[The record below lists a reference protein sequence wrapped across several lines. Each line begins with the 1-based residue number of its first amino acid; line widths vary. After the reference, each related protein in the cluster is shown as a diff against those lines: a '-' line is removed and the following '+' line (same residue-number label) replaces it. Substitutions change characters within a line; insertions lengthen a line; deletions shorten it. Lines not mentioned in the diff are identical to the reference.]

1 MPIQIEVSE
10 QDLPV
15 LSVVASKALEL
26 LQDPNITHNKLE
38 ELIRRD
44 PSMTSRLLHIANSP
58 FYSTKMEAK
67 SISDAARVLGMQQ
80 LNNIIIAAATGE
92 LFDANDSVAQT
103 LWDHAQTVALASQ
116 TMAESLALAG
126 ADEAYVAG
134 LLHDIGKIIIYRQ
147 HPALYAEMLVQ
158 SQATGKT
165 MQELEIEAFKFFSHT
180 SIGGLLV
187 RKWRLS
193 TTIAEAARYHHDLP
207 RLIPREMG
215 NAPVAC
221 VVTLANIIVNGLQ
234 GTGAPPDAAALEGIA
249 CSERLGLSRERIG
262 RLIELVQTRVI
273 ENNEAAA

>member
-103 LWDHAQTVALASQ
+103 LWDHAQTGKAAARHREDHHLQATPGAVCRD
-116 TMAESLALAG
+116 AG
-126 ADEAYVAG
+126 AIAG
-134 LLHDIGKIIIYRQ
+134 DGK
-147 HPALYAEMLVQ
+147 
-158 SQATGKT
+158 
-165 MQELEIEAFKFFSHT
+165 
-180 SIGGLLV
+180 
-187 RKWRLS
+187 
-193 TTIAEAARYHHDLP
+193 D
-207 RLIPREMG
+207 
-215 NAPVAC
+215 
-221 VVTLANIIVNGLQ
+221 
-234 GTGAPPDAAALEGIA
+234 DAGVGD
-249 CSERLGLSRERIG
+249 RG
-262 RLIELVQTRVI
+262 V
-273 ENNEAAA
+273 